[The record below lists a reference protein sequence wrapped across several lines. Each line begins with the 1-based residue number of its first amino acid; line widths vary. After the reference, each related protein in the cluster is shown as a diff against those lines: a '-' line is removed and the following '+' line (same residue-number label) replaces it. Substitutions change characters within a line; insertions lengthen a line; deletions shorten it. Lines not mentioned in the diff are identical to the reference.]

1 MKSILAKARFNL
13 MSWQDYLIV
22 IDGYNPAF
30 NQDYGKRGGISF
42 VPDFNNELADDSTY
56 FRMIAHE
63 LGHTFGLYHDFR
75 DGAYIMSYGNNS
87 DRLSACHAELLSVHP
102 YFNADISLGGEM
114 SLNEDYILQ
123 GGGRD
128 QSSIEIISSPYYP
141 ARSTSVSIRLKVS
154 DAEGLHQVSL
164 YDVARE
170 LTDGGRGKGL
180 RECRGLS
187 GEKEAVVEFEYD
199 VSIPPFGLD
208 PSEIELH
215 RLFGYV
221 VDADG
226 EKTQWNLNITEASP
240 YNAATFELGGWV
252 DMLSFSLDGAL
263 PRCRHTRPSPAMG
276 CSEQTTDY
284 PF

>member
-1 MKSILAKARFNL
+1 M
-13 MSWQDYLIV
+13 
-22 IDGYNPAF
+22 
-30 NQDYGKRGGISF
+30 
-42 VPDFNNELADDSTY
+42 
-56 FRMIAHE
+56 
-63 LGHTFGLYHDFR
+63 
-75 DGAYIMSYGNNS
+75 
-87 DRLSACHAELLSVHP
+87 
-102 YFNADISLGGEM
+102 
-114 SLNEDYILQ
+114 
-123 GGGRD
+123 
-128 QSSIEIISSPYYP
+128 
-141 ARSTSVSIRLKVS
+141 
-154 DAEGLHQVSL
+154 
-164 YDVARE
+164 
-170 LTDGGRGKGL
+170 

-263 PRCRHTRPSPAMG
+263 LAVATQGQVQLWDVASRQQITPFEVGGWIPSLSFSLDGALLAVATQGQVQLWDVASKQQITSFKLGSRVYVVSFLPDGILAAGGGEWNAEEWYETFKLWDVATRQHITTLVVNRSNSSTRAVSSFSPDGALLAVATQDQVQLWDVA
-276 CSEQTTDY
+276 SRQQIASFK
-284 PF
+284 P